1 MPAPRVDQLRTQVAE
16 YDPTQSNLPDASE
29 YESEISVASIPA
41 ITILGLLYT
50 LHYNNMTGVLASTS
64 ILIMLCG
71 LNFIEPLFDR
81 WADWFLRH
89 SEPEETRICYYGTC
103 LGALCSLLLI
113 GNGHR
118 YIFLLAEMAATIALG
133 YFLGFLVFASL
144 FWMSLKG
151 EAFKE
156 TLVFL
161 LISTVVI
168 LVTVYD

>member
-1 MPAPRVDQLRTQVAE
+1 MLVPKVDRLRTHVE
-16 YDPTQSNLPDASE
+16 EFDPTEPHLPDASE

-41 ITILGLLYT
+41 ITILGLIYS
-50 LHYNNMTGVLASTS
+50 LHYSNMTGVLASTS

-89 SEPEETRICYYGTC
+89 SEPEETRLCYYGTC
-103 LGALCSLLLI
+103 LGALGSLLLI

-118 YIFLLAEMAATIALG
+118 YIFLLAEMAATIVFG
-133 YFLGFLVFASL
+133 YLLGFLVFTSL

-156 TLVFL
+156 ALVFL

-168 LVTVYD
+168 LVTLYD